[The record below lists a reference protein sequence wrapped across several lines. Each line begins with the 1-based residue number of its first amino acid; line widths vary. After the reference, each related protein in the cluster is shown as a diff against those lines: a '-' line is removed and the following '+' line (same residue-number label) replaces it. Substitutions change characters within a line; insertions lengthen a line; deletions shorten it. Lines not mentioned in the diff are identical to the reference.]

1 MINRIN
7 KAKLITANIIN
18 KAQLIIA
25 NKINKK
31 TFLTIIMKIN
41 MIM

>member
-7 KAKLITANIIN
+7 KAKLITANTIN

-25 NKINKK
+25 KKINKK